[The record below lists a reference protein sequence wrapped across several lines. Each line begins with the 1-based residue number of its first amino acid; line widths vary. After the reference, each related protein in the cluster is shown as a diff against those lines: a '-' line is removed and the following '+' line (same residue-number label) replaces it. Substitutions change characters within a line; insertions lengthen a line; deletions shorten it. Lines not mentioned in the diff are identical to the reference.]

1 MNRYAISPII
11 PIAEKGSDGGG
22 IVYRNSWNLDIPY
35 DGFYALR
42 GTVDNGGRILID
54 GKEIARGGGLSFK
67 GRSSG
72 KLDGFG
78 TENPQTTKVFLTR
91 GIHSIEVEVEN
102 EKTEI
107 FELVNQKVFNTS
119 DWISKQ
125 PESQKVDVKFNI
137 HIYFIS
143 LEFKSAGYALYLE
156 KETSLLFRFAQS
168 L

>member
-1 MNRYAISPII
+1 M
-11 PIAEKGSDGGG
+11 
-22 IVYRNSWNLDIPY
+22 
-35 DGFYALR
+35 
-42 GTVDNGGRILID
+42 DNGGRILID

-102 EKTEI
+102 EKTET
-107 FELVNQKVFNTS
+107 FELVNKKVFNTS

-137 HIYFIS
+137 SSSADNSNSIS
-143 LEFKSAGYALYLE
+143 ISDLGINESKTYKGKQINKKITKSVEVGKVYTVTLR
-156 KETSLLFRFAQS
+156 SP
-168 L
+168 